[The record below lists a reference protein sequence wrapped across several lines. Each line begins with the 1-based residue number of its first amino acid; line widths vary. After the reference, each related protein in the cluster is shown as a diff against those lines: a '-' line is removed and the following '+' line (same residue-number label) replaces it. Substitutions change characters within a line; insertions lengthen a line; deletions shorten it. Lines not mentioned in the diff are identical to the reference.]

1 MRITGKQL
9 RQIIKEELMREMQR
23 MPIGKGVFGKGPAMA
38 IAKRRMQ
45 MRAAAE
51 DHPVPTPPNL
61 RYADNI
67 DESCGTCAAFC
78 PKTGSCKAFGGY
90 PVSADMVCAAW
101 QGES

>member
-23 MPIGKGVFGKGPAMA
+23 MPVGKGAFGKGPAMA
-38 IAKRRMQ
+38 IAQRRMQ

-51 DHPVPTPPNL
+51 DHPVPPDL

-78 PKTGSCKAFGGY
+78 PRTGTCKAYGG
-90 PVSADMVCAAW
+90 VSVLAEEVCNSW
-101 QGES
+101 HPQS

>member
-1 MRITGKQL
+1 MRITSKQL

-23 MPIGKGVFGKGPAMA
+23 MPIGKGAFGKGPAMA

-45 MRAAAE
+45 IRAAAE
-51 DHPVPTPPNL
+51 DQPDPLPPNL

-67 DESCGTCAAFC
+67 VESCGTCVHFC
-78 PKTGSCKAFGGY
+78 PDTQTCMAFNDY